1 VPQQAA
7 RLGEAL
13 APAWLIEAVR
23 PRKAPVP
30 WTAMTRAAI
39 AVCTPLAI
47 GLALDNIPL
56 ALLPSIGGLL
66 GTVVD
71 IGGPYPARLRR
82 VASAAVFGGAIGL
95 TLGSLIHGRGWV
107 AFAVVVAVAGV
118 SALMSAAGST
128 ASVTGLQLLVYT
140 AFGVG
145 PLGALRPWWHTPL
158 LFLAGAAWSVLLWLP
173 GWLLSPHAAEQRSVA
188 DVYGAMAAALRAV
201 GTEEF
206 TAARLAV
213 TTALNTAYDQL
224 LALRSAA
231 SGRSRPIQRL
241 VALLIQSHLVIEAV
255 TAAALAGGRP
265 PPDVI
270 SAAEQ
275 LAGAIR
281 TGAPPPDP
289 PAWHGSPGAEALT
302 DALAGAVRLLTADR
316 IPPQQRR
323 LARPSPAERLSRAL
337 DQIRGGPLIWIYVI
351 RLMTC
356 IAAASLL
363 TDVLPLQRSYWV
375 ILTVALVLRPD
386 MGSVFT
392 RAVQRGIG
400 TIVGAVLGAAIL
412 AVVPYGGLLLIPA
425 APLAA
430 GIPYGR
436 SRNYGLMSAFF
447 TPLVVLLI
455 DLSTDTGWRLAE
467 ARLVDTLLGC
477 AIVLIIGYA
486 LWPMSWYAHLPGQFA
501 STVSA
506 VCDYLEQA
514 LVARSPGRSPDRS
527 RLRRRAYRA
536 LSDLRAEFQRTLA
549 EPPAASRRATMWWPA
564 VVGLEQVMDAATATV
579 VVADHGAPLPS
590 AACVQEL
597 AGILRRIASD
607 VVSGTPPP
615 QPPAAPSAATC
626 TGPVADAVRRVQAS
640 FA

>member
-1 VPQQAA
+1 MSQQAA

-13 APAWLIEAVR
+13 APAWLTEAVR

-30 WTAMTRAAI
+30 WAAMIRAAV
-39 AVCTPLAI
+39 AVCAPLAL
-47 GLALDNIPL
+47 GLALHNIPL

-95 TLGSLIHGRGWV
+95 TLGGLIHGRGWV

-173 GWLLSPHAAEQRSVA
+173 GWLLSPHAAEQRTVA
-188 DVYGAMAAALRAV
+188 DVYGAMAAALRTV

-206 TAARLAV
+206 PAARLAV

-231 SGRSRPIQRL
+231 SGRSRQMQRL

-255 TAAALAGGRP
+255 TAAALEGGRP
-265 PPDVI
+265 PPGVV

-275 LAGAIR
+275 LADAIR
-281 TGAPPPDP
+281 TGTPPPDP

-302 DALAGAVRLLTADR
+302 DALAGAVRLLTADK

-323 LARPSPAERLSRAL
+323 LARPSPAERLSRVL

-356 IAAASLL
+356 IAVASLL

-400 TIVGAVLGAAIL
+400 TMVGAVLGAAIL
-412 AVVPYGGLLLIPA
+412 AVVPYGALLLIPA
-425 APLAA
+425 VPLAA
-430 GIPYGR
+430 GLPYGR

-467 ARLVDTLLGC
+467 ARLLDTLLGC

-501 STVSA
+501 SAVSA
-506 VCDYLEQA
+506 VCGYLDQA
-514 LVARSPGRSPDRS
+514 LVARPPDRSPDRS

-536 LSDLRAEFQRTLA
+536 LSDLRGEFQRTLA
-549 EPPAASRRATMWWPA
+549 EPPAASRRATVWWPA

-579 VVADHGAPLPS
+579 VAADHGAPLPS
-590 AACVQEL
+590 PACVQEL
-597 AGILRRIASD
+597 TGILRRIASD
-607 VVSGTPPP
+607 VVSGTSPP
-615 QPPAAPSAATC
+615 QQPAAPSAANC